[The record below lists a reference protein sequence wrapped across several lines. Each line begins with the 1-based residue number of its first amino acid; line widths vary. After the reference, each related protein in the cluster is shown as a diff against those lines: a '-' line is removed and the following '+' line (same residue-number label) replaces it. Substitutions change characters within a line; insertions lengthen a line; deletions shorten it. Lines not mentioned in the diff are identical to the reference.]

1 MKIDTEKYSYY
12 DFIERIEFSKQK
24 SGAYINSL
32 NLNENKIILVQNTNG
47 VYSSRIKHR
56 SGTIRADNKNLPP
69 RRGSISSAVLA
80 NQALHLKQ
88 LSDKV
93 TGGIASV
100 NQLNFN
106 QQPSNN
112 MNTRSNNIKKPSIRS
127 KKRFPTIVQSKKMNM
142 NLKRKENLISTNNII
157 SNYVY
162 PINDFFTN
170 EDFNMKRLKFM
181 DFSDLERVLN
191 DRKVQFKQ
199 LALNEKKQYLVA
211 RKELKI
217 KQLAE
222 KNRRLNELKEKGSEY
237 VLLKITD
244 RAVDAPSVCFFKEY
258 NEVEINLAKKCL
270 LNQ

>member
-1 MKIDTEKYSYY
+1 MDVNDEIITLFKDEFKVRAIPNVQSSESEVDNNGGTDNNNNNAVNSNNSNNEQQRQQPIYQNDKVYYALYHHKQTRYMKIDTEKYSYY

-56 SGTIRADNKNLPP
+56 SGTIRADNKNLLP

-100 NQLNFN
+100 NQLNIF

-142 NLKRKENLISTNNII
+142 NLKRKENLISSNNII

-170 EDFNMKRLKFM
+170 EVHGL
-181 DFSDLERVLN
+181 
-191 DRKVQFKQ
+191 
-199 LALNEKKQYLVA
+199 
-211 RKELKI
+211 
-217 KQLAE
+217 
-222 KNRRLNELKEKGSEY
+222 
-237 VLLKITD
+237 
-244 RAVDAPSVCFFKEY
+244 C
-258 NEVEINLAKKCL
+258 
-270 LNQ
+270 